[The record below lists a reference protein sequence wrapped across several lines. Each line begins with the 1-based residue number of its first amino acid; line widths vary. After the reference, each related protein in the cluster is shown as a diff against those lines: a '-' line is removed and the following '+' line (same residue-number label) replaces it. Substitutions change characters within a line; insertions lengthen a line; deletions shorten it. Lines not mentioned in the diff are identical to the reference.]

1 VDNFVK
7 IETMAKGSL
16 HSQNIIA
23 CIWDFDKTLIP
34 DYMQAPI
41 FEEYGIDEKLFWK
54 ETNLLPEYYRQ
65 RGQTVSKETCYLN
78 HLLSFIRN
86 GPLKG
91 LNNARLRQ
99 LGKKLQFYPG
109 LPDFFDT
116 IKNHVTRKPEYVRA
130 NIRLEHYII
139 STGLGEMIRGSA
151 IAPFVDGIFACEL
164 IENPPPPY
172 FTQQMEIPIE
182 TDFEI
187 SQVGLIVD
195 NTIKTRYLFEI
206 NKGSNKIPDIDVNAS
221 VAEDERRIPFEN
233 MVYVADGPS
242 DVPVFSVVKRGGGRT
257 YAVYDP
263 VNMEEFAQNDHLLQA
278 GRIHSYGPADYTED
292 SSTTNWLRLHLDKI
306 CDDILVR
313 QQNSLKINVSKAPR
327 HLPRK
332 NQKSDPEPDQ
342 QTDLFQGEG

>member
-1 VDNFVK
+1 
-7 IETMAKGSL
+7 MAKDSL

-54 ETNLLPEYYRQ
+54 ETNLLPEYYHK

-91 LNNARLRQ
+91 LNNSRLRE
-99 LGKKLQFYPG
+99 LGKRLKFYPG
-109 LPDFFDT
+109 LPNFFS
-116 IKNHVTRKPEYVRA
+116 NLQAHVTRKPEYVRA

-139 STGLGEMIRGSA
+139 STGLGEMIRGSV
-151 IAPFVDGIFACEL
+151 IAPFVEGVFACEL
-164 IENPPPPY
+164 IENPPPPN
-172 FTQQMEIPIE
+172 FIQQMEMPIE

-187 SQVGLIVD
+187 SQVGLVVD

-206 NKGSNKIPDIDVNAS
+206 NKGSNKIPDIDVNA
-221 VAEDERRIPFEN
+221 AIPEDERRIPFEN

-242 DVPVFSVVKRGGGRT
+242 DVPVFSVVKRGGGRA

-263 VNMEEFAQNDHLLQA
+263 GNMEEFAQNDHLLQA
-278 GRIHSYGPADYTED
+278 GRIHSYGPADYTEG
-292 SSTTNWLRLHLDKI
+292 SSTANWIKLHLDKI
-306 CDDILVR
+306 CEDVLIR
-313 QQNSLKINVSKAPR
+313 QQRSLKKNVSKAPR

-332 NQKSDPEPDQ
+332 D
-342 QTDLFQGEG
+342 QTDEPLVNPQPELFEGEG